1 MEVIFVLIAVSL
13 VLAGSFL
20 FLFFRAIKSGQFE
33 DDQTPAIRMLFEN
46 EIKTNEKKVPST
58 KSKEVCQD
66 HHLNSSVT
74 ITRS

>member
-13 VLAGSFL
+13 VLACSFL
-20 FLFFRAIKSGQFE
+20 FLFFRAVKSGQFE

-58 KSKEVCQD
+58 KSK
-66 HHLNSSVT
+66 
-74 ITRS
+74 

>member
-20 FLFFRAIKSGQFE
+20 FLFFRAVKSGQFE

-58 KSKEVCQD
+58 KSK
-66 HHLNSSVT
+66 
-74 ITRS
+74 